1 MLMSDFLVSRRSIR
15 SYKNKKVDKKDLKEL
30 NNIIADANT
39 ISSDFYFTIEEDA
52 KKVYESLDGSAGY
65 GGVMIKAPIY
75 LALRVKNEDIKT
87 YIESSFYF
95 EKLIT
100 ELKGL
105 SLGSCWVTLT
115 NVAKEKLEEAM
126 DNGGEVKFLLAA
138 GYPER
143 DFSFGEK
150 PFSSKIG
157 TDELVF
163 NESIGNKISEDELES
178 LGLLDLFYYLRFAPS
193 SYNKQP
199 VRFIIKKDGIIEA
212 YLENADNNDGYVD
225 AGIMLYYFEELAKTI
240 GLREKWDI
248 EPKKIS
254 ESLVYIGKIGM

>member
-1 MLMSDFLVSRRSIR
+1 MSRRSIR

-150 PFSSKIG
+150 PFLLKL
-157 TDELVF
+157 ELM
-163 NESIGNKISEDELES
+163 NL
-178 LGLLDLFYYLRFAPS
+178 YLM
-193 SYNKQP
+193 K
-199 VRFIIKKDGIIEA
+199 V
-212 YLENADNNDGYVD
+212 
-225 AGIMLYYFEELAKTI
+225 
-240 GLREKWDI
+240 
-248 EPKKIS
+248 
-254 ESLVYIGKIGM
+254 